1 MQGPQPSPCTSAK
14 AISRMLSAIAFVSW
28 LLVVMMVPPGR
39 AKAHKMEVDDD
50 AGSRAS
56 SSSGVASAPSRAR
69 AAASTFD
76 LGWTQDMHEAAALGA
91 EWSQEGRG
99 NYTCCECKRLCFR
112 VEFLITSVTADG
124 ELAPGH
130 DWQGALY
137 GTCYSCFR
145 GRGPWKGEDG
155 FSGKTGSEDF
165 LMKLF
170 AKMSKERH
178 AMRKDVKDRDVQRLR
193 TARYDALLEE
203 EMQKKENK
211 GVNKKEIRKTVV
223 AFIKAILE
231 DAEATYASLDPHL
244 RARWQKVFVMYE
256 KVKVAELNSDAIVIP
271 GGEIIKENYQYLH
284 RLMND
289 TARFFLCRSISCSDY
304 NGGRG
309 NFYGLN
315 TDWIHTEDS
324 GGGQY
329 ACPACGQQ
337 YRPGSTTTAVIK
349 AHFAMVM
356 MSTNSVMLSAWPAGA
371 EENAIANFME
381 IAAEHEMKQSFEM
394 YRGLPDNDLKSVIV
408 QFVKNASVPADFTKH
423 SLSTRVQRY
432 IDQENTKRTNKK
444 PWSYQHLKDGYV
456 GTFVRVNETTPIQT
470 EEETKEML
478 AAIKVHSMRHIA
490 QIQSAL

>member
-1 MQGPQPSPCTSAK
+1 
-14 AISRMLSAIAFVSW
+14 MLSTIAFASW

-76 LGWTQDMHEAAALGA
+76 LDWTPEMHEAAALGA

-99 NYTCCECKRLCFR
+99 KYSCCECKEMCHR

-124 ELAPGH
+124 KLAPGH

-137 GTCYSCFR
+137 GTCYICFR
-145 GRGPWKGEDG
+145 GRGPWQGEDG
-155 FSGKTGSEDF
+155 FRGRIGSEDF
-165 LMKLF
+165 LQKPVR
-170 AKMSKERH
+170 KMSKERH
-178 AMRKDVKDRDVQRLR
+178 AMRKDVKDKDVQRLR

-203 EMQKKENK
+203 EMQKTDNQ
-211 GVNKKEIRKTVV
+211 GVQKKQIRKTVV
-223 AFIKAILE
+223 AFIKAMLE
-231 DAEATYASLDPHL
+231 DAEATYVSLDPHL
-244 RARWQKVFVMYE
+244 RARWNKVLVMYE
-256 KVKVAELNSDAIVIP
+256 KVKVAESTADAIVTP

-284 RLMND
+284 RILKD
-289 TARFFLCRSISCSDY
+289 TARFFLCRNIYCKDT
-304 NGGRG
+304 NGGLG

-337 YRPGSTTTAVIK
+337 YRPGSTSCAVIK

-356 MSTNSVMLSAWPAGA
+356 MNTNSVMLSAWPAGA

-381 IAAEHEMKQSFEM
+381 IMAEHEMQVGFEK
-394 YRGLPDNDLKSVIV
+394 YRGLPDDELKSVIV
-408 QFVKNASVPADFTKH
+408 QFVKNAAVPANFEKH
-423 SLSTRVQRY
+423 SLTTRVQKH
-432 IDQENTKRTNKK
+432 IDWENSKRTSKK
-444 PWSYQHLKDGYV
+444 HWSYQHLKDGYV
-456 GTFVRVNETTPIQT
+456 GTFVRVDETTPIQT
-470 EEETKEML
+470 EEETKQML
-478 AAIKVHSMRHIA
+478 AAIKVQSMRHMA
-490 QIQSAL
+490 QMQSAL